1 LRTQPILIVFLLFIS
16 IATTVSASETNPRLG
31 LKGLI
36 KIALERNPAL
46 GAYYNNYEAAREI
59 YNVSG
64 LQPNPQLV
72 IAGTNG
78 AAPEDSNILSQTF
91 EVFGKTT
98 GRRKK
103 AFSVL
108 RREEARYQIETR
120 NLIADISRTYIEV
133 LNARYFLEV
142 EEENL
147 KLAEIFVNMAQK
159 RYDTGDIPY
168 IQVLDSTIEHSRAKS
183 DLEAA
188 LLQEKN
194 AFVELFRLTCY
205 EKMGSTGSLYSLED
219 LALPPAGALPS
230 SETLRALAL
239 ENRGELMEAF
249 WVVEESAA
257 DKYLARSESNPAI
270 IMAAYRARLLGES
283 SEGVRLSL
291 AVPLFDWGT
300 IGGQVKAAARKEA
313 AAKKQLEDI
322 KNRVLAETDE
332 AYNEAINQGK
342 RLDII
347 NSSIIKKQERMVE
360 MLNRG
365 YMVGLNS
372 YLEVLEGRRRLR
384 TVKKE
389 YYELMALYLK
399 ALVKLERATGVEI
412 ISKEG
417 SPNVEK

>member
-1 LRTQPILIVFLLFIS
+1 MRTQPVLAVLLVLIAL
-16 IATTVSASETNPRLG
+16 ATTVSASETNPRLN
-31 LKGLI
+31 LEGLI

-46 GAYYNNYEAAREI
+46 AAFYSNYEASREI

-72 IAGTNG
+72 IAGTEG

-91 EVFGKTT
+91 EVFGKTM
-98 GRRKK
+98 GRKKK

-108 RREEARYQIETR
+108 RREEARYQIESR
-120 NLIADISRTYIEV
+120 NLIADVSRTYIEA
-133 LNARYFLEV
+133 LGARYYREV

-147 KLAEIFVNMAQK
+147 KLTEVFANMARK
-159 RYDTGDIPY
+159 RYETGDIPY
-168 IQVLDSTIEHSRAKS
+168 IQVMDSAIEHSRAKS

-188 LLQEKN
+188 VLQEKN

-205 EKMGSTGSLYSLED
+205 DGRGAPGINYRLED
-219 LALPPAGALPS
+219 LELPPAGAIPS
-230 SETLRALAL
+230 FETLRALAL

-249 WVVEESAA
+249 WAVEESAA
-257 DKYLARSESNPAI
+257 EKYLAQSESNPAI
-270 IMAAYRARLLGES
+270 ILAAYRARLHGES

-291 AVPLFDWGT
+291 AMPLFDWGT
-300 IGGQVKAAARKEA
+300 IRGQVKAAARKEEA
-313 AAKKQLEDI
+313 SKRQLEDI

-332 AYNEAINQGK
+332 AYNEATNLGN

-347 NSSIIKKQERMVE
+347 NSSIIHEQERMVE
-360 MLNRG
+360 MLQRG
-365 YMVGLNS
+365 YVAGLNS

-389 YYELMALYLK
+389 YYELITLYLK
-399 ALVKLERATGVEI
+399 ALVKLERATGVEM

-417 SPNVEK
+417 SPNREK